1 MSRRSSRYFI
11 PNADRKLGNRYEL
24 LECLGDGSYGWVW
37 KAQRL
42 EDNVIVAIKIPK
54 AQGSSN
60 SELAEGESLL
70 NQEAHPNVVSVFWM
84 GRVPPEREWYAIE
97 MEYFPSHTLARLLD
111 EGEHG
116 FAASYW
122 KVLDIYYQI
131 LSGVKYLHDLG
142 MSHGDIKPQNILVSG
157 DEVKLTDFGS
167 SLLPEEIYTR
177 TRENGGTVLY
187 SAPEFAGVIHKQKE
201 PKRIFKGDIY
211 SLGVLLYHLV
221 TSRLPHDTL
230 SQVIR
235 HTPFPR
241 PREINSSVSPAL
253 EDFILRCLELDPDN
267 RWGSINLVLQEF
279 SKARQAQLNYQPV
292 QFIPNP
298 IQKHRDWSSQAVDLL
313 EKDEYRQ
320 AESVAAAEFDESNDV
335 HAFRLMVSA
344 AFRDERYYDCLK
356 YIEDQFEL
364 LEASSPIRRDLQ
376 RIALKSYLETR
387 QLNKAEDMLSKC
399 LQEEEDS
406 SHLLLLKASILG
418 AKAHYEEAS
427 EILIQLNRKHPNN
440 PATLKRLALVFEQM
454 RDIGKARAFLHAYAK
469 LLPDDLWA
477 KTKIEVYTQLSH

>member
-1 MSRRSSRYFI
+1 MSRRSRYFI
-11 PNADRKLGNRYEL
+11 PGADRKLGERYEL

-42 EDNVIVAIKIPK
+42 EDNAIVAIKIPK

-70 NQEAHPNVVSVFWM
+70 NQKTHPNVVSVFWM

-97 MEYFPSHTLARLLD
+97 MEYFPSCTLARLLD

-131 LSGVKYLHDLG
+131 LLGVKYLHSLG

-187 SAPEFAGVIHKQKE
+187 SAPEFSGVIHKQKD

-241 PREINSSVSPAL
+241 PREINSSISAPL
-253 EDFILRCLELDPDN
+253 EDFILRCLELEPSN
-267 RWGSINLVLQEF
+267 RWDSIDLMLQEF
-279 SKARQAQLNYQPV
+279 SKVRQAQLNYQPV
-292 QFIPNP
+292 QFIFNP
-298 IQKHRDWSSQAVDLL
+298 TKPQRDWSSQAVDFL
-313 EKDEYRQ
+313 EKHEYEQ
-320 AESVAAAEFDESNDV
+320 AESVAAAEFDESEDIN
-335 HAFRLMVSA
+335 AFRLMVSA
-344 AFRDERYYDCLK
+344 AFKDERYYDCLK
-356 YIEDQFEL
+356 YIESQSEL
-364 LEASSPIRRDLQ
+364 IKASSSIKKDLQ
-376 RIALKSYLETR
+376 RIALRSYLETR
-387 QLNKAEDMLSKC
+387 QLNKAETTLSKC
-399 LQEEEDS
+399 LQEDKDS
-406 SHLLLLKASILG
+406 LHLLLLKASILG

-440 PATLKRLALVFEQM
+440 PAILKRLALVFEQI
-454 RDIGKARAFLHAYAK
+454 RDISKARAFLQAYSK

-477 KTKIEVYTQLSH
+477 RTKIAVYAQLSR